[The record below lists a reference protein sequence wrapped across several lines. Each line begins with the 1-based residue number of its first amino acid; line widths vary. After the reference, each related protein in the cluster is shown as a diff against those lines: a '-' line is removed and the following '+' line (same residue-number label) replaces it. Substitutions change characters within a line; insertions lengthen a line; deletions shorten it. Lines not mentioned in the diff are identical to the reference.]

1 MRAALTTA
9 ANQIRAFAERQLPAS
24 WSKEPVPGLTTGQL
38 VRPLGSVGCYVP
50 SGRHPL
56 PSTLLMTA
64 IPAQVAGVER
74 IVVVSPKPAP
84 ETLAAAHLLGIT
96 EFYRLGG
103 AHAVAALAYGTAT
116 LPRVDKI
123 VGPGNLYVTAAKRL
137 VAFDCAIDML
147 AGPTEIVVTS
157 ERGNAAEIASDLV
170 AQAEHDPEA
179 LAIFITTRADLAKE
193 VIAEA
198 KSRSRN
204 NAVAREAL
212 DRNGLVIVASSVEE
226 ARAITNRLA
235 PEHLTV
241 DAASDLDWV
250 QNAGSVFVGRWS
262 AQPMGDYISGPN
274 HTLPTGGMARVRGG
288 LSVNDFVKLITV
300 QEYTAKGIRSLGPHA
315 ALLAEAEGLT
325 GPRRSDSHTHRQ
337 RGGPVSEA
345 ATTLVPAP
353 RASRTGHEGVSPS
366 ARQPRHA
373 APGLQ
378 REHLACSPKVREVLG
393 CISAGSL
400 TRYPEREPVEAIVAA
415 HLGLAPAQI
424 ALTNGVDE
432 AIHVLFEAFLE
443 EGDELLLPVPTYT
456 MYEVYASATD
466 ARVVSVQAADDLPFP
481 SSACLPRSPRAPRSS
496 PSPIPTAP
504 PAPRQYARSYWNS
517 PRARLMPFCWSMR
530 LTSTFTAKP

>member
-1 MRAALTTA
+1 MKTIRTKGRGAEQTAEILAALERRGGA
-9 ANQIRAFAERQLPAS
+9 ALDTVLPAVKRIVADVRKQGDRALLRYAAQFDGLAGASSLRVTPDEMAAAWNAITPVMQEALTKAAEQIRRFAVSQLPAS
-24 WSKEPVPGLTTGQL
+24 FSDEPIPGLTTGQL

-64 IPAQVAGVER
+64 VPAQVAGVER
-74 IVVVSPKPAP
+74 IAVVSPKPAL

-103 AHAVAALAYGTAT
+103 AHAIAALACGTASI
-116 LPRVDKI
+116 PRVDKI

-137 VAFDCAIDML
+137 IAFDCAIDML

-157 ERGNAAEIASDLV
+157 ERGNAACIASDLV

-193 VIAEA
+193 VIAET
-198 KSRSRN
+198 KLRSRN
-204 NAVAREAL
+204 NPVARQAL
-212 DRNGLVIVASSVEE
+212 DRNGLAIIATSLDE

-241 DAASDLDWV
+241 DSASDLDWV

-300 QEYTAKGIRSLGPHA
+300 QQYSAQAMRTLGPQA

-325 GPRRSDSHTHRQ
+325 GHAESIRTRLRRRKPRD
-337 RGGPVSEA
+337 
-345 ATTLVPAP
+345 
-353 RASRTGHEGVSPS
+353 
-366 ARQPRHA
+366 
-373 APGLQ
+373 
-378 REHLACSPKVREVLG
+378 
-393 CISAGSL
+393 
-400 TRYPEREPVEAIVAA
+400 
-415 HLGLAPAQI
+415 
-424 ALTNGVDE
+424 
-432 AIHVLFEAFLE
+432 
-443 EGDELLLPVPTYT
+443 
-456 MYEVYASATD
+456 
-466 ARVVSVQAADDLPFP
+466 
-481 SSACLPRSPRAPRSS
+481 
-496 PSPIPTAP
+496 
-504 PAPRQYARSYWNS
+504 
-517 PRARLMPFCWSMR
+517 
-530 LTSTFTAKP
+530 